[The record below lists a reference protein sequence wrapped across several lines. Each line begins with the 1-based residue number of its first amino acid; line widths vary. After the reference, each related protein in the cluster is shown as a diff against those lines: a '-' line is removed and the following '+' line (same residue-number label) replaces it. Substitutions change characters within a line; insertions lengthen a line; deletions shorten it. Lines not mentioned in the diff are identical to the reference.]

1 MFRKMAALKYFL
13 VNIFRK
19 RMSDK
24 VDAWTLLNAVC
35 VLAAFIQLAFIL
47 GKYTNPD
54 QLNTTTSEIS
64 LSDME
69 FPLDIKICA
78 EPAFNKKALFDA
90 GFGKRSYHYFNGR
103 SRFDPTVLG
112 WAGLTKG
119 SVEEVLDKVRNHKED
134 DVIEWIGFD
143 FKNKTTGDDIV

>member
-1 MFRKMAALKYFL
+1 M
-13 VNIFRK
+13 
-19 RMSDK
+19 
-24 VDAWTLLNAVC
+24 
-35 VLAAFIQLAFIL
+35 
-47 GKYTNPD
+47 
-54 QLNTTTSEIS
+54 IS
-64 LSDME
+64 RYAQNQHST
-69 FPLDIKICA
+69 
-78 EPAFNKKALFDA
+78 KKTLFDA

-143 FKNKTTGDDIV
+143 FKNKTTGYSRVSVSAQLNPQNCYTVKITNLNRAGTEGLRILQMNFKTEKKTIKSAYTFKE

>member
-1 MFRKMAALKYFL
+1 MMFRKMAALKYFL
-13 VNIFRK
+13 ANIFRK
-19 RMSDK
+19 RSDK
-24 VDAWTLLNAVC
+24 VAVWTLLSAVC

-78 EPAFNKKALFDA
+78 EPAFNKK
-90 GFGKRSYHYFNGR
+90 K
-103 SRFDPTVLG
+103 P
-112 WAGLTKG
+112 
-119 SVEEVLDKVRNHKED
+119 
-134 DVIEWIGFD
+134 I
-143 FKNKTTGDDIV
+143 